1 MPQRDQIHDIIR
13 RAILKDGWQITDDP
27 FVIAYGERF
36 LFIDLGATEI
46 GLLSA
51 IVGAS
56 RSNERIAIE
65 IKTFRSAS
73 LITELQQA
81 IGQYQLYCLLLQEVD
96 PDRTLY
102 LAISEDVYHNFF
114 REPIGQLVIKNL
126 PLNLIVVNLEKEEIT
141 QWIRS

>member
-36 LFIDLGATEI
+36 LFIDLGATES

-56 RSNERIAIE
+56 RSSERIAIE

-81 IGQYQLYCLLLQEVD
+81 IGQYQLYFLLLQEVD

-102 LAISEDVYHNFF
+102 LAISEDVYQSFF

-126 PLNLIVVNLEKEEIT
+126 PLNLIVVNLKKEEII
-141 QWIRS
+141 QWIKS

>member
-81 IGQYQLYCLLLQEVD
+81 IGQYQLYFLLLQEVD

-126 PLNLIVVNLEKEEIT
+126 PSNLIVVNLEKEEII
-141 QWIRS
+141 QWIKP

>member
-13 RAILKDGWQITDDP
+13 RALLKDGWQITDDP

-36 LFIDLGATEI
+36 LFIDLGATEK

-56 RSNERIAIE
+56 RSSERIVIE

-81 IGQYQLYCLLLQEVD
+81 IGQYQLYFLLLQEVD

-126 PLNLIVVNLEKEEIT
+126 PLNLIIVNLEKEEII
-141 QWIRS
+141 QWIKS

>member
-13 RAILKDGWQITDDP
+13 RALLKDGWQITDDP

-36 LFIDLGATEI
+36 LFIDLGATEK

-56 RSNERIAIE
+56 RSSERIAIE

-81 IGQYQLYCLLLQEVD
+81 IGQYQLYFLLLQEVD

-126 PLNLIVVNLEKEEIT
+126 PLNLIIVNLEKEEII
-141 QWIRS
+141 QWIKS

>member
-36 LFIDLGATEI
+36 LFIDLGATDS
-46 GLLSA
+46 GLLST

-56 RSNERIAIE
+56 RSSDRIAIE

-81 IGQYQLYCLLLQEVD
+81 IGQYQLYLLLLQEVD
-96 PDRTLY
+96 PDRVLY
-102 LAISEDVYHNFF
+102 LAISEDVYYNFF
-114 REPIGQLVIKNL
+114 REPIGQLVIKKL
-126 PLNLIVVNLEKEEIT
+126 PLNLIVVNLEHEEII
-141 QWIRS
+141 QWIKS

>member
-36 LFIDLGATEI
+36 LFIDLGATES

-56 RSNERIAIE
+56 RSSERIAIE

-81 IGQYQLYCLLLQEVD
+81 IGQYQLYLLLLQEVD
-96 PDRTLY
+96 PDRILY

-114 REPIGQLVIKNL
+114 REPIGQLVIEKL
-126 PLNLIVVNLEKEEIT
+126 PLNLIVVNLEHEEII
-141 QWIRS
+141 QWINP

>member
-81 IGQYQLYCLLLQEVD
+81 IGQYQLYFLLLQEVD

-102 LAISEDVYHNFF
+102 LAISEDVHHNFF

-126 PLNLIVVNLEKEEIT
+126 PLNLIVVNLEKEEII